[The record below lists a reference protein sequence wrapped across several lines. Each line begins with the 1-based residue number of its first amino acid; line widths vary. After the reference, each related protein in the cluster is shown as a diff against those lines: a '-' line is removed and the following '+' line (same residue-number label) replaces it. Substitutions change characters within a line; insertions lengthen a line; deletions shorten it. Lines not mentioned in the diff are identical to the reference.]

1 MSRPLSQGGTVS
13 PANAIPDAAPTRW
26 PCTLD
31 GVPPQSILLVDDD
44 PDVRRLAALSLE
56 RIGGFRVTLAT
67 GAREA
72 LEQVGRFLP
81 DLILLDVSMPEMDGP
96 ATMAALRLAPSMHGV
111 PIVFLTAGA
120 SDTEVARLRALGA
133 IGVIAKP
140 FDLRELPVRIRDIAA
155 SAGMD

>member
-1 MSRPLSQGGTVS
+1 MPL
-13 PANAIPDAAPTRW
+13 R
-26 PCTLD
+26 
-31 GVPPQSILLVDDD
+31 SILLVDDD

-67 GAREA
+67 SAREA

-96 ATMAALRLAPSMHGV
+96 ATFAALRLIPSMHEV

-133 IGVIAKP
+133 IAVIPKP
-140 FDLRELPVRIRDIAA
+140 FELRELPVRIRDIAA
-155 SAGMD
+155 SAGLDLGNDGRAG